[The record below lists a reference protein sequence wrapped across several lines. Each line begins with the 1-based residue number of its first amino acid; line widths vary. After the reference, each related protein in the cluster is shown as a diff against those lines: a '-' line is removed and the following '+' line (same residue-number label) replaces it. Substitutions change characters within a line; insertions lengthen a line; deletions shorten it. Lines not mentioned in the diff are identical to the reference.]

1 MSDTTIL
8 SLEVLKAKKG
18 DCLLLHYGADDERK
32 LWVIDGGP
40 SGVYKP
46 ALKKRLDALRGG
58 APLEIAL
65 LMVSHH
71 DDDHIKGVLEL
82 CEELETAKAQ
92 QTALPYVIHN
102 LWHNSFQNLVDLDDD
117 DGDDAI
123 VPASLEA
130 GFGGTEHDRAMLA
143 SVDQGHRLG
152 AFARLFDWPVNRAF
166 AKKIAGFGQ
175 VPPPNLASFAP
186 LAITMVGPM
195 QTEVDALREVYRKF
209 LEKRAAGKLAEADAV
224 LAAYADSSPAN
235 LSSIVALVELDGK
248 TILLT
253 GDARGDTVLEALR
266 ELDLIGP
273 GKVLKVDVLKLPHH
287 GSDRN
292 VEPDFFENIHA
303 DHYVFCGDGSHVNPE
318 RETLAMLFGARGTA
332 AFTLHFNY
340 ALTAID
346 VKRAS
351 EWDKEEVKKKK
362 RKASH
367 RIRPWD
373 QAKQGLAT
381 FLDAQRAAGG
391 QFTVIEASAPGQRLV
406 IDLLDP
412 LGN

>member
-46 ALKKRLDALRGG
+46 TLKKRLDALRGG
-58 APLEIAL
+58 APLEIEL

-71 DDDHIKGVLEL
+71 DDDHIKGVLDM
-82 CEELETAKAQ
+82 CDELETTVGAP
-92 QTALPYVIHN
+92 PYVIHN

-117 DGDDAI
+117 GGDAI

-130 GFGGTEHDRAMLA
+130 GFGGTEHDKAMLA

-152 AFARLFDWPVNRAF
+152 AFARKFNWPVNRAF
-166 AKKIAGFGQ
+166 AQKIAGFGQ

-195 QTEVDALREVYRKF
+195 QSEVDALREVYRDF
-209 LEKRAAGKLAEADAV
+209 LEKRAAGKLVEADAA

-235 LSSIVALVELDGK
+235 LSSIVAVVELGGK

-253 GDARGDTVLEALR
+253 GDARGDTVLKALR

-292 VEPDFFENIHA
+292 VEPDFFEAIHA

-340 ALTAID
+340 ALAAID
-346 VKRAS
+346 VKRAA

-362 RKASH
+362 RKPSH
-367 RIRPWD
+367 QIRPWD
-373 QAKQGLAT
+373 QPRQGLVP
-381 FLDAQRAAGG
+381 FLDEQRAAGG

-412 LGN
+412 L